1 MEIRNA
7 WNLDRGQSQVARA
20 ADLIGRAQAVVVGAG
35 SGLSAAAGLTYSGER
50 FQTYFGDF
58 IEHYGMTDMYSAGFY
73 PFPSQEE
80 KWAYWSRHIY
90 YNRYDVPAGKAY
102 RDLFELLKDKNY
114 FVITTNVDHQ
124 FQKAGFSQERL
135 FATQGDY
142 GLFQCARA
150 CHRKLYDNETAVRAM
165 VALQKNLRI
174 PESLVPKCP
183 VCKGD
188 MEVNL
193 RCDGN
198 FVEDEA
204 WHAACGRY
212 QEFIRENMGRRTV
225 YLELG
230 VGMNTPGI
238 IKYPFWQ
245 LTDRGEEAAYICV
258 NQGEAWGPKEISRK
272 AVYLDMDLAAALEQL
287 RGRKEEMGDEG

>member
-1 MEIRNA
+1 MEIRKSWDLKEDQA
-7 WNLDRGQSQVARA
+7 SLA
-20 ADLIGRAQAVVVGAG
+20 AAAKLIGRAQAIVVGAG

-50 FQTYFGDF
+50 FQTHFGDF
-58 IEHYGMTDMYSAGFY
+58 IERYGLTDMYSAGFY
-73 PFPSQEE
+73 PFPTQEE

-90 YNRYDVPAGKAY
+90 CNRYDIPAGKAY
-102 RDLFELLKDKNY
+102 RDLFELLKDRNY

-124 FQKAGFSQERL
+124 FQKAGFPEERL

-150 CHRKLYDNETAVRAM
+150 CHQKLYDNEEEVRAM
-165 VALQKNLRI
+165 VALQEDLKI
-174 PESLVPKCP
+174 PKSLVPKCP
-183 VCKGD
+183 VCKGN

-193 RCDGN
+193 RRDEN

-212 QEFIRENMGRRTV
+212 QAFIRENMGRRTV

-245 LTDRGEEAAYICV
+245 LTAAGKEAAYICI
-258 NQGEAWGPKEISRK
+258 NQGEAWGPKEIGERS
-272 AVYLDMDLAAALEQL
+272 VCLDMDLADALEAL
-287 RGRKEEMGDEG
+287 RAWKEELQDEG